1 MSSMSTLA
9 ALDELGLSMLDSY
22 NYEAIRAAWKAKLMQ
37 AHPDKNGDATATLR
51 AQRLNEAKDVL
62 LSSFESELD
71 KLLRAE
77 EDERVAREKERVERE
92 RQQKVWD
99 EQTKEMRR
107 KRYSLN
113 RKKRAPGT
121 RVHRKLG
128 DYKEGKE
135 LIEEIE
141 TFIDEKLESRMHSDD
156 PVMVSDI
163 TELFVKSRPSTSELE
178 KRLFIRH
185 FKGIVT
191 QIFSHA
197 RYSKHKN
204 KRCFRGFRI
213 FVQPQA

>member
-1 MSSMSTLA
+1 M
-9 ALDELGLSMLDSY
+9 DSY

-77 EDERVAREKERVERE
+77 EDERVAREKERAERE

-99 EQTKEMRR
+99 EQTKESRR
-107 KRYSLN
+107 ERYSWN

-135 LIEEIE
+135 
-141 TFIDEKLESRMHSDD
+141 
-156 PVMVSDI
+156 
-163 TELFVKSRPSTSELE
+163 
-178 KRLFIRH
+178 
-185 FKGIVT
+185 
-191 QIFSHA
+191 
-197 RYSKHKN
+197 
-204 KRCFRGFRI
+204 
-213 FVQPQA
+213 